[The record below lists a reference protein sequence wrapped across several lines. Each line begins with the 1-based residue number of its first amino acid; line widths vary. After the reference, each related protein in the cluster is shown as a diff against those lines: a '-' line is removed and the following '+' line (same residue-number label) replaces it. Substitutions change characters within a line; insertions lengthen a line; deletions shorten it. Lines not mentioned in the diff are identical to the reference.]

1 VSTSSSARRDWP
13 EELARYERL
22 YRDRAYLPRS
32 EAGAVTDH
40 VRALAR
46 EHASNGRPS
55 LRPLSGP
62 TQLTLV

>member
-1 VSTSSSARRDWP
+1 MRDWP

-22 YRDRAYLPRS
+22 YRGRAYLPRT
-32 EAGAVTDH
+32 EIDLVTQR

-46 EHASNGRPS
+46 EHASHGRPA
-55 LRPLSGP
+55 LEPQPGP